1 MLAKLYS
8 KSSYLPF
15 ILSHLYLTIVIIV
28 KILENAGFS
37 GIDKLLEHLL
47 IVILIN
53 LLMNSYNSWINKSA
67 KNDGINFIDR
77 SIIHMFLFPV
87 VFSFLPNEIVKTE
100 IVIAIYFM
108 NSAIFKFNLLLPK
121 LKEIDLIKTGIIM
134 SISIIII
141 PYFFIYL
148 LFMTIRILPS
158 SNFTISKLIAINL
171 PTVTTWFLVLT
182 INKFLINFNFPYFI
196 NPDQKLYDNLIQD
209 FEGWMII
216 AATITSFL
224 SLFFT
229 NKKSLYRMERNTY
242 FTRLAFFIAHIFVVI
257 FIGAF
262 EAFIVL
268 INSIVY
274 GLSLF
279 IRRIKNPIYKEIF
292 LATLLFL
299 SISRIYIAFD
309 SI

>member
-1 MLAKLYS
+1 M
-8 KSSYLPF
+8 
-15 ILSHLYLTIVIIV
+15 TIVIIV
-28 KILENAGFS
+28 KILENEGFS
-37 GIDKLLEHLL
+37 GIDKLPEHLL
-47 IVILIN
+47 LVTLIN

-67 KNDGINFIDR
+67 KKDGINLIDR
-77 SIIHMFLFPV
+77 SIIHIFLFPV
-87 VFSFLPNEIVKTE
+87 VFSFFPNEIVKTE

-108 NSAIFKFNLLLPK
+108 NSGIFKFNLLLTK
-121 LKEIDLIKTGIIM
+121 FKEIDLIKIGIIM

-148 LFMTIRILPS
+148 LLMTIRILPL
-158 SNFTISKLIAINL
+158 SNFRISKLIAINL
-171 PTVTTWFLVLT
+171 PIAITWFLALT

-196 NPDQKLYDNLIQD
+196 NPDQKVYYNLIQD
-209 FEGWMII
+209 FEGWIII
-216 AATITSFL
+216 ATIIISFL
-224 SLFFT
+224 SLLLT
-229 NKKSLYRMERNTY
+229 KKKSLYKMERDTY
-242 FTRLAFFIAHIFVVI
+242 FTRMAFFIAHIFVVI

-262 EAFIVL
+262 EAFMIL

-279 IRRIKNPIYKEIF
+279 IRRVKNPIYKELL

-299 SISRIYIAFD
+299 SISKIYIAFD

>member
-1 MLAKLYS
+1 
-8 KSSYLPF
+8 
-15 ILSHLYLTIVIIV
+15 
-28 KILENAGFS
+28 
-37 GIDKLLEHLL
+37 
-47 IVILIN
+47 
-53 LLMNSYNSWINKSA
+53 
-67 KNDGINFIDR
+67 
-77 SIIHMFLFPV
+77 
-87 VFSFLPNEIVKTE
+87 
-100 IVIAIYFM
+100 
-108 NSAIFKFNLLLPK
+108 
-121 LKEIDLIKTGIIM
+121 M

-196 NPDQKLYDNLIQD
+196 NPDQKLYYNLIQD

-224 SLFFT
+224 SLLFT
-229 NKKSLYRMERNTY
+229 NKKSLYKMERDTY

-262 EAFIVL
+262 EAFIIL
-268 INSIVY
+268 INSILY

>member
-1 MLAKLYS
+1 
-8 KSSYLPF
+8 
-15 ILSHLYLTIVIIV
+15 
-28 KILENAGFS
+28 
-37 GIDKLLEHLL
+37 
-47 IVILIN
+47 
-53 LLMNSYNSWINKSA
+53 MNSYNSWINKSA

>member
-1 MLAKLYS
+1 M
-8 KSSYLPF
+8 
-15 ILSHLYLTIVIIV
+15 TIVIIV
-28 KILENAGFS
+28 KILEKAGFS

-148 LFMTIRILPS
+148 LFMTIRILPL

-196 NPDQKLYDNLIQD
+196 NPDQKLYYNLIQD

-224 SLFFT
+224 SLLFT
-229 NKKSLYRMERNTY
+229 NKKNLYKMERDTY

-262 EAFIVL
+262 EAFIIL

>member
-1 MLAKLYS
+1 
-8 KSSYLPF
+8 
-15 ILSHLYLTIVIIV
+15 
-28 KILENAGFS
+28 
-37 GIDKLLEHLL
+37 
-47 IVILIN
+47 
-53 LLMNSYNSWINKSA
+53 MNSYNSWINKSA

-87 VFSFLPNEIVKTE
+87 VFSFLPNEIVKIE

-148 LFMTIRILPS
+148 LFMTIRILPL

-196 NPDQKLYDNLIQD
+196 NPDQKLYYNLIQD

-224 SLFFT
+224 SLLFT
-229 NKKSLYRMERNTY
+229 NKKNLYKMERDTY

-262 EAFIVL
+262 EAFIIL